1 MRAMILAAGRG
12 ERLRPLTDTTPKPL
26 IRVGGRPLIEW
37 HISKLKA
44 AGIREIVVNS
54 AYLSEQIV
62 TTLGDGAQ
70 YGVRIFHSVEGEQ
83 GLETAGGI
91 IKALPLL
98 GEQPFVVVNG
108 DTFMDAD
115 YGQLVRAQL
124 QGAWALLFMVE
135 NPAHHQQGDFSLRP
149 DGALSFGGGYTFS
162 GAALY
167 DPRAFEGETAA
178 RKPLRPFFERFIA
191 QHRIR
196 GQLLRGQWFD
206 VGTVERLNGVEQY
219 IQHHQ
224 LAELA

>member
-26 IRVGGRPLIEW
+26 IKVGGRPLIEW
-37 HISKLKA
+37 HILKLKA
-44 AGIREIVVNS
+44 AGISEIVINS

-62 TTLGDGAQ
+62 NTLGNGQ
-70 YGVRIFHSVEGEQ
+70 QFGVKISHSVEGDN

-98 GEQPFVVVNG
+98 GDAPFLVVNG

-115 YGQLVRAQL
+115 YSQFVQADLRD
-124 QGAWALLFMVE
+124 AWACLFMVE
-135 NPAHHQQGDFSLRP
+135 NPAHNQQGDFALKP
-149 DGALSFGGGYTFS
+149 DGTLSLGGTCTFS

-167 DPRAFEGETAA
+167 RPEPFLSESIG

-191 QHRIR
+191 VHKLR
-196 GQLLRGQWFD
+196 GQILRGQWFD
-206 VGTVERLNGVEQY
+206 VGTVERLANVEQY
-219 IQHHQ
+219 LNLQH
-224 LAELA
+224 L